1 MLGNFTM
8 HRAQQ
13 SCSVQSW
20 EEGWQ
25 SHSTLGT
32 APARQTPAGPC
43 PCPTGWDAE
52 LAPAPPIP
60 AASRDFQQQGGCR
73 CLQDSIALSTPHL
86 EPDPTPRAAAVFLQG
101 KQRVQ
106 SPGMLPST
114 SCGSEV
120 TLSQQSCPSSPKEP
134 RSALLRADTSQ
145 KPDAIAQ
152 L

>member
-25 SHSTLGT
+25 SHSTLGYSPSPPNPSR
-32 APARQTPAGPC
+32 ALSLPHRLGRRAG
-43 PCPTGWDAE
+43 T
-52 LAPAPPIP
+52 
-60 AASRDFQQQGGCR
+60 SSTQQQGGCR

-101 KQRVQ
+101 KQRVR